1 MKFKATF
8 EDICV
13 SVVSY
18 LFMGILALSA
28 LIPFINIIAKATS
41 EEWAVVSGKV
51 TLWPIGFSLDA
62 LKYVVTSSQFLN
74 AFSVSVFVTVAGTFL
89 ALLMTAMAAYPLSK
103 KNLWGI
109 KGIIV
114 IYIFTMMFNG
124 GLVPNYLLIR
134 SLKLNN
140 TLWAL
145 ILPGLIN
152 VHNMLIIKNYY
163 ESLPDSIEESARID
177 GASNITILFKIVVPL
192 SVPVFATIALF
203 IAVALWNDYFGPL
216 LYINSPNL
224 KTLQLYLRDIVTN
237 VADDTLQNADD
248 AMNLPTEGV
257 RSATIIASTVPILCV
272 YPFLQK
278 HFVKGILIGSV
289 KG

>member
-109 KGIIV
+109 KGIII

-163 ESLPDSIEESARID
+163 ESLPESIEESARID
-177 GASNITILFKIVVPL
+177 GASNIIILFRIVVPL
-192 SVPVFATIALF
+192 SLPVFATIALF

-216 LYINSPNL
+216 IYINSPNL

-237 VADDTLQNADD
+237 VTDETLQNADD

>member
-1 MKFKATF
+1 MKLKRIEGF
-8 EDICV
+8 DIMVYIVIALVCAIMIYPFLNVIAV
-13 SVVSY
+13 SLTSY
-18 LFMGILALSA
+18 SEYLKNPMMIFPAKLDLAA
-28 LIPFINIIAKATS
+28 F
-41 EEWAVVSGKV
+41 
-51 TLWPIGFSLDA
+51 
-62 LKYVVTSSQFLN
+62 KYVLTNNQVHISYINTII
-74 AFSVSVFVTVAGTFL
+74 VTVAGTVIGI
-89 ALLMTAMAAYPLSK
+89 ALLILTAYPLSK
-103 KNLWGI
+103 SHLKGRSFFMNL
-109 KGIIV
+109 V
-114 IYIFTMMFNG
+114 VFTMMFNG
-124 GLVPNYLLIR
+124 GLVPNYLLIK

-163 ESLPDSIEESARID
+163 ESLPESIEESAKID
-177 GASNITILFKIVVPL
+177 GASNITILFKFVMPL
-192 SVPVFATIALF
+192 SLPVFATIALF

-237 VADDTLQNADD
+237 VADETAKSVDD